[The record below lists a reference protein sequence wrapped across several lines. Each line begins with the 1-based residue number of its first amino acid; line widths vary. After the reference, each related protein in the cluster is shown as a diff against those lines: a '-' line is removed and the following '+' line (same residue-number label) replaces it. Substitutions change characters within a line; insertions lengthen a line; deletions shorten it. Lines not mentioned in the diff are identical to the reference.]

1 MPTEQQIATAL
12 FAIVNPAVAPVV
24 AYEPSK
30 VPTGTSKP
38 AEFVTL
44 ALVQRSGG
52 TPRAGRYAT
61 TGWALY
67 VMAASKVSENNA
79 RLRHDKIAGVLDG
92 RILTIAGATST
103 PVTFDNARPVSPD
116 DGYSTGVRVYHFAL

>member
-12 FAIVNPAVAPVV
+12 LTIANAAVAPVV

-30 VPTGTSKP
+30 VPATKP

-44 ALVQRSGG
+44 ALVRRSGG
-52 TPRAGRYAT
+52 SPRSGRYVT

-67 VMAASKVSENNA
+67 VMAASKISEVNA
-79 RLRHDKIAGVLDG
+79 RLRHEKVAAALESRTLTVDG
-92 RILTIAGATST
+92 IKST
-103 PVTFDNARPVSPD
+103 PIKFDSARPVGPD
-116 DGYSTGVRVYHFAL
+116 DGYSTGVRVYHFTL